1 MEVEKVEKLVINL
14 HEKIE
19 YIIHIRN
26 LNQPLN
32 HGLILRKVHR
42 VIKFNQ
48 NAWLKPYIEMNTNLR
63 KPKNSFEKI
72 LSSGCIMQFFKKL

>member
-14 HEKIE
+14 HEKTE

-26 LNQPLN
+26 LIQPLN
-32 HGLILRKVHR
+32 HGLILRKVHT

-48 NAWLKPYIEMNTNLR
+48 NAWLKPYIEMNTN
-63 KPKNSFEKI
+63 
-72 LSSGCIMQFFKKL
+72 

>member
-1 MEVEKVEKLVINL
+1 MEVENVEKLVINL
-14 HEKIE
+14 HEKTE

-32 HGLILRKVHR
+32 HGLILRRVHR

-63 KPKNSFEKI
+63 KAKNSLENI
-72 LSSGCIMQFFKKL
+72 LSSGCIMKIFKKL